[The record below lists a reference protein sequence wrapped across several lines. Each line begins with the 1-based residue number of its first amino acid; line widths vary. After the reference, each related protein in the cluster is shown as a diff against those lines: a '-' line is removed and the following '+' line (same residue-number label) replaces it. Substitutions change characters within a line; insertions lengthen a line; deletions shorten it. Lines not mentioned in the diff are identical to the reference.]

1 MRTSRRSFNAYLGA
15 VGGAAALSGWNV
27 HGPRAQ
33 ERGARGRV
41 VIVGGGF
48 GGATCA
54 KYLRRANPE
63 LEVTLVEQDLR
74 YVSCPFSNAVVAGL
88 LPLAELT
95 VDYDR
100 LRSAHGVSMVH
111 ARATEIDPASATVS
125 LADGQRLSYD
135 RLVVAPGIDIRFDAI
150 EGYDE
155 RVAEVMPH
163 AWKAG
168 PQTEQLRRQ
177 LEAMDDGGTVI
188 VTVPPMPYRCPPG
201 PYERASLIA
210 YDLKR
215 TKPRSKVLIL
225 DANQEFPKQALFED
239 GWASL
244 YGDMIE
250 RIAGDA
256 GRVSAVDVSTRT
268 VVTADGSKH
277 QAVAVNLIPP
287 EKAGTI
293 ADAAGLTDT
302 SGWCPADPRT
312 LISRRQDGIHV
323 IGDASAAGLPK
334 SAALASSEAK
344 VCAAAI
350 GALLRGDPVGD
361 PAFVNACYS
370 FVAPDYAIS
379 IAMMY
384 GMAGEEVRIID
395 GAMGT
400 SPREASMDYRA
411 KEAEDARG
419 WFDSIVADSF
429 A

>member
-1 MRTSRRSFNAYLGA
+1 MRTSRRAFNAYLGA
-15 VGGAAALSGWNV
+15 VGAAALTGRNSRD
-27 HGPRAQ
+27 PRAQ
-33 ERGARGRV
+33 ERGARARV
-41 VIVGGGF
+41 LIVGGGF

-63 LEVTLVEQDLR
+63 LEVTLVEQDSR
-74 YVSCPFSNAVVAGL
+74 YVSCPLSNAVVAGL
-88 LPLAELT
+88 LPLSELT
-95 VDYDR
+95 VDYER
-100 LRSAHGVSMVH
+100 LQSAHGVSLVH
-111 ARATEIDPASATVS
+111 ARAADIDPASATVR
-125 LADGQRLSYD
+125 LAGGQRLAYD
-135 RLVVAPGIDIRFDAI
+135 RLVVAPGTDVRFDAI

-155 RVAEVMPH
+155 RVIEIMPH

-225 DANQEFPKQALFED
+225 DANEEFPKQALFED

-244 YGDMIE
+244 YGDMID
-250 RIAGDA
+250 RISGDA
-256 GRVSAVDVSTRT
+256 GRVTAVDVGTRT

-277 QAVAVNLIPP
+277 RAEVVNLIPP
-287 EKAGTI
+287 EKAGAI
-293 ADAAGLTDT
+293 AETAGLTDA

-312 LISRRQDGIHV
+312 LISRRQDSIHV
-323 IGDASAAGLPK
+323 IGDASSAGLPK
-334 SAALASSEAK
+334 SAALANSEAK

-350 GALLRGDPVGD
+350 GALLRGDPIGD

-370 FVAPDYAIS
+370 LVAPDYAIS

-384 GMAGEEVRIID
+384 ETAGDEVRIID
-395 GAMGT
+395 GATGT
-400 SPREASMDYRA
+400 SPREAPMDYRA

-419 WFDSIVADSF
+419 WFDSIIADSF